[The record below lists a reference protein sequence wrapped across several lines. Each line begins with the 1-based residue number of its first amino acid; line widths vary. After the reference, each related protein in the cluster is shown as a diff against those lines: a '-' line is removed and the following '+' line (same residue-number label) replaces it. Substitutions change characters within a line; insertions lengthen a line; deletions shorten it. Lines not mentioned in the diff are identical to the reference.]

1 MTAAQRT
8 FGGPRAGRL
17 ANATLYLVLVLGALT
32 MITPL
37 LWMLITSLK
46 PLEDVFKWPPLAFQS
61 APVWENYR
69 EIWRAVPFGRY
80 LANTFLVSTARTA
93 GVLVT
98 SSLAGYAFARL
109 RFPGRDAIFLAY
121 LGTIMVPGQVTMI
134 PSFIVMRELGWLD
147 TYMALIVPWLF
158 SPFGTFL
165 MRQYFLTL
173 PRSLEDAA
181 AIDGAGLLTAFRR
194 IALPLAKPALATLA
208 VFTFLTSWNDFLW
221 PLIVTDSRE
230 VRVVSVGLT
239 EFQDLYYTD
248 WPLLMAASLVAV
260 VPVLVLYMFAQRYFV
275 AGIATTGQRG

>member
-1 MTAAQRT
+1 MTAAQRV
-8 FGGPRAGRL
+8 GRPWTAQRL
-17 ANATLYLVLVLGALT
+17 GNATLYLVLLLGALT
-32 MITPL
+32 MVTPL
-37 LWMLITSLK
+37 LWMLVTSLK

-61 APVWENYR
+61 RPVWSNYR
-69 EIWRAVPFGRY
+69 DIWEVVPFSRY
-80 LANTFLVSTARTA
+80 LANTFLVSVARTA

-109 RFPGRDAIFLAY
+109 RFPGRDALFLAY

-147 TYMALIVPWLF
+147 TYLALIIPWLF
-158 SPFGTFL
+158 SPFATFL

-173 PRSLEDAA
+173 PHSLEDAA
-181 AIDGAGLLTAFRR
+181 AIDGAGLFTAFRR
-194 IALPLAKPALATLA
+194 IALPLSMPALATVA

-221 PLIVTDSRE
+221 PLIVTNSRD

-260 VPVLVLYMFAQRYFV
+260 VPVLVLYVFAQRYFV
-275 AGIATTGQRG
+275 AGIATTGIR

>member
-1 MTAAQRT
+1 MTAARRVGRPLTAQRL
-8 FGGPRAGRL
+8 GS
-17 ANATLYLVLVLGALT
+17 ATLYLVLVLGALT
-32 MITPL
+32 MVTPL
-37 LWMLITSLK
+37 LWMLVTSLK

-61 APVWENYR
+61 APVWSNYKD
-69 EIWRAVPFGRY
+69 IWEVVPFGRY
-80 LANTFLVSTARTA
+80 LANTFLVSLARTA

-134 PSFIVMRELGWLD
+134 PSFIIMRELGWLD
-147 TYMALIVPWLF
+147 TYLALIIPFLF
-158 SPFGTFL
+158 SPFATFL

-181 AIDGAGLLTAFRR
+181 AIDGAGLFTAFRR
-194 IALPLAKPALATLA
+194 IALPLAKPALATVA

-221 PLIVTDSRE
+221 PLIVTNSQD

-260 VPVLVLYMFAQRYFV
+260 LPVLVLYVFAQRYFV
-275 AGIATTGQRG
+275 TGIATSGIR